1 MLPDLEITLRLQSL
15 DLRIGELE
23 KEIASLPK
31 HIAAIEK
38 TLDSHVRRLEA
49 DQAALAANQ
58 KERKKLDGDI
68 QVLQQKISKFRDQ
81 MMGAKT
87 NEQYRAFQHEIDYVE
102 KEIRKAEDRILELM
116 TESEPL
122 ETAVKKAEADLKV
135 EKQQVEAEKAKAR
148 ERTGIDQT
156 EARKLREERGE
167 SVAKMSKAVHTLY
180 ERLRAKKGGV
190 AIAEVTDGR
199 CSACQMALRPQY
211 FQELR
216 RSEKV
221 MTCESCGRIIYYNP
235 PVNFVDMSPVQG
247 SAKG

>member
-23 KEIASLPK
+23 KEVASLPK

-87 NEQYRAFQHEIDYVE
+87 NEQYRAFQHEIDFVE

-116 TESEPL
+116 TQSEPL

-135 EKQQVEAEKAKAR
+135 EKAQVEAEKAKAR
-148 ERTGIDQT
+148 ERTEIDQA
-156 EARKLREERGE
+156 EVKKLREERGE
-167 SVAKMSKAVHTLY
+167 AVARMAKQVHTLY
-180 ERLRAKKGGV
+180 ERLRVKKGGV
-190 AIAEVTDGR
+190 AIAEVTEGR

-216 RSEKV
+216 RSERV
-221 MTCESCGRIIYYNP
+221 MTCESCGRIIFYNP
-235 PVNFVDMSPVQG
+235 PVSFVDMSPVQG